1 MHIRWSHEAPRPE
14 TDLVVFLH
22 GFGAD
27 ENDLAPLGQY
37 FDDRFT
43 IASVQAPKKLPDH
56 FGGYCWFPIS
66 TELESSPDDVIV
78 AIKKLDD
85 WVQSVAHDYR
95 SVSLLGFSQGMAMAT
110 SLMRMRPGF
119 YATIIGLSG
128 FVIDATGTPELQELF
143 EDEAFAESKQPF
155 FWGYDPADPIV
166 STDRI
171 EEARAWLR
179 PRVDLVEHT
188 YNGIGH
194 GIHPEEIGHFLTFLN
209 KHVADVDERAQ
220 RPER

>member
-1 MHIRWSHEAPRPE
+1 MHIRWSHDTPRPQ

-27 ENDLAPLGQY
+27 ENDLFPLGNA

-43 IASVQAPKKLPDH
+43 IASVQAPKKLPEH
-56 FGGYCWFPIS
+56 FGGYCWYPIS
-66 TELESSPDDVIV
+66 TELEANPEHVV
-78 AIKKLDD
+78 AAVKQLDE

-95 SVSLLGFSQGMAMAT
+95 SISLLGFSQGMAMAT

-128 FVIDATGTPELQELF
+128 FIIDATQTPELDELF
-143 EDEAFAESKQPF
+143 DDEHFAASNQPF
-155 FWGYDPADPIV
+155 FWGYDPEDPIV
-166 STDRI
+166 AHDRI
-171 EEARAWLR
+171 EQTGAWLR
-179 PRVDLVEHT
+179 PRVNLTERT

-194 GIHPEEIGHFLTFLN
+194 GIHPEEMQHFTQFIN
-209 KHVADVDERAQ
+209 EHV
-220 RPER
+220 

>member
-1 MHIRWSHEAPRPE
+1 MHVRWSHETPRPD

-27 ENDLAPLGQY
+27 ENDLFPLGNY

-43 IASVQAPKKLPDH
+43 IASVQAPKQLPPH

-66 TELESSPDDVIV
+66 TELEANAGEVRT
-78 AIKKLDD
+78 ALLQLDE
-85 WVQSVAHDYR
+85 WVQSVAKNYR

-119 YATIIGLSG
+119 YPAVIGLSG
-128 FVIDATGTPELQELF
+128 FVVEAQELNDLF
-143 EDEAFAESKQPF
+143 EDEAFAASNQPF

-166 STDRI
+166 SADRI
-171 EEARAWLR
+171 EQTGAWLR
-179 PRVDLVEHT
+179 PRVNLEEKIYD
-188 YNGIGH
+188 GIGH
-194 GIHPEEIGHFLTFLN
+194 GIHPQEIGHFIAFLN
-209 KHVADVDERAQ
+209 QHV
-220 RPER
+220 

>member
-1 MHIRWSHEAPRPE
+1 MHVRWSHDEPRPD

-27 ENDLAPLGQY
+27 ENDLFPLGNY

-43 IASVQAPKKLPDH
+43 IASVQAPKQLPPH

-66 TELESSPDDVIV
+66 TELEANAEEVRTAIV
-78 AIKKLDD
+78 QLDE
-85 WVQSVAHDYR
+85 WVQSVADQYR

-119 YATIIGLSG
+119 YPTVIGLSG
-128 FVIDATGTPELQELF
+128 FVIEAAELDDLF
-143 EDEAFAESKQPF
+143 DDEAFAASNQQM

-166 STDRI
+166 ASDRI
-171 EEARAWLR
+171 AQTATWLR
-179 PRVDLVEHT
+179 PRVDLIEKT
-188 YNGIGH
+188 YQGIGH
-194 GIHPEEIGHFLTFLN
+194 GIHPQEINDFLSFL
-209 KHVADVDERAQ
+209 KVHV
-220 RPER
+220 